1 MAYVGNS
8 PARGEWRKL
17 TDISG
22 SFNGSTT
29 TFTTSVPPGTSQYY
43 VTAATPNQLIISLGG
58 VIQEPGVDYTV
69 STNSI
74 TFTTAP
80 AAGLSFFGILAGD
93 ALNVS
98 TIGDGTITDAKIAA
112 NAEIAVSKLAD
123 GTARQLL
130 QTDAAGTGVEWASN
144 IDVPGTLDVTG
155 IGTFDAATRG
165 AVTALTDASTIAV
178 NFALSNHFSVTL
190 GGNRTLGNPTNM
202 VAGQSGAIWITQD
215 GTGGRTL
222 AYDSYWDFSGG
233 TAPTVTSTAG
243 AVSCLL
249 YAVQSS
255 TRITTQLLTNLS

>member
-1 MAYVGNS
+1 
-8 PARGEWRKL
+8 
-17 TDISG
+17 
-22 SFNGSTT
+22 
-29 TFTTSVPPGTSQYY
+29 
-43 VTAATPNQLIISLGG
+43 
-58 VIQEPGVDYTV
+58 
-69 STNSI
+69 
-74 TFTTAP
+74 
-80 AAGLSFFGILAGD
+80 
-93 ALNVS
+93 
-98 TIGDGTITDAKIAA
+98 
-112 NAEIAVSKLAD
+112 
-123 GTARQLL
+123 LL